1 MLFYFTLAMKLFF
14 FLFLLCYPIFIFAQS
29 DSAVYYKNGT
39 AAARNKNYSSIQKS
53 IQKNLA
59 TPLSIDTE
67 TDWEDGFFA
76 IQLINYSTAL
86 VKSKISIASKQ
97 LSKQTLS
104 FQKSFWTTCYKR
116 FPIQFFTQAKN
127 TIDTTKD
134 YKLMALA
141 GEYILADNAK
151 LKYAKN
157 LFTALKQKFEKDS
170 SVINSPHFICL
181 VNNTKK
187 IKKDNDNAVDSKM
200 ELAKTIPF
208 VFETSYLPNTTI
220 IFSFQRKN
228 RNYPGLAFVRKP
240 NGNFVKNVDSSYFNV
255 PQLARSINN
264 LPGYLTNGNTPQGV
278 FRMSGFGVSKL
289 EAIGTTENLQLTLP
303 VESTKQHFFRDSSIT
318 NNNWTI
324 DEYKNIL
331 PKQWRKNKDLL
342 EAYYAGL
349 AGRYEIIA
357 HGTTVNP
364 EFYKSETY
372 YPLTPTEGC
381 LCTKEIWSTLDG
393 KRLESDQQKLINAVK
408 KAGGAEG
415 YLIVIELEDVQK
427 PVTLKDVLPY
437 LKQVK

>member
-14 FLFLLCYPIFIFAQS
+14 FLFLLCSPIFIFAQS

-59 TPLSIDTE
+59 STLTIDTE

-76 IQLINYSTAL
+76 IQLINYTTAL

-134 YKLMALA
+134 FKLFSLA
-141 GEYILADNAK
+141 SEYVLADYNK
-151 LKYAKN
+151 LNYRNNILDAIKR
-157 LFTALKQKFEKDS
+157 LVIKDTLAAYS
-170 SVINSPHFICL
+170 PHLVGVINKIRDIYYKKNNQDFS
-181 VNNTKK
+181 VNLEEAIPAFLSKNYLLKNT
-187 IKKDNDNAVDSKM
+187 IV
-200 ELAKTIPF
+200 
-208 VFETSYLPNTTI
+208 
-220 IFSFQRKN
+220 FSFQRKN
-228 RNYPGLAFVRKP
+228 RNYPGLAIVRKQD
-240 NGNFVKNVDSSYFNV
+240 GSFVKTENGSYFNI

-264 LPGYLTNGNTPQGV
+264 LPGYLTSGNTPQGV
-278 FRMSGFGVSKL
+278 FRMSGFGISKI
-289 EAIGTTENLQLTLP
+289 EAIGGTENLQLTLP
-303 VESTKQHFFRDSSIT
+303 VESTKEHFFRDSNIIYKE
-318 NNNWTI
+318 WTI
-324 DEYKNIL
+324 DNYKNIL
-331 PKQWRKNKDLL
+331 PKICKDNIAFH
-342 EAYYAGL
+342 EAFYAGL
-349 AGRYEIIA
+349 AGRNEIIA

-364 EFYKSETY
+364 EYYKGQTY

-381 LCTKEIWSTLDG
+381 LCTKEIWSTVDG
-393 KRLESDQQKLINAVK
+393 RRIESDQQKLINAVK
-408 KAGGAEG
+408 KAGGPEG

>member
-1 MLFYFTLAMKLFF
+1 VLFYFTLAMKLFF
-14 FLFLLCYPIFIFAQS
+14 FLFLLCSPIFIFAQS

-59 TPLSIDTE
+59 YTLTIDTE

-151 LKYAKN
+151 LNYAKI
-157 LFTALKQKFEKDS
+157 LFGILKQKFEKDTALFK
-170 SVINSPHFICL
+170 SPHFISL
-181 VNNTKK
+181 VRSCKQV
-187 IKKDNDNAVDSKM
+187 IKKDDLKESK
-200 ELAKTIPF
+200 ETLSITIPLF
-208 VFETSYLPNTTI
+208 LDKSYLPNNVI
-220 IFSFQRKN
+220 VFSFQRKN
-228 RNYPGLAFVRKP
+228 RNYLGLTIVRNQNGSFVV
-240 NGNFVKNVDSSYFNV
+240 NEDGSYFNV
-255 PQLARSINN
+255 PQLARSVNN
-264 LPGYLTNGNTPQGV
+264 LPSYLTSGNTPQGV

-303 VESTKQHFFRDSSIT
+303 VETTKQHFFRDSGISD
-318 NNNWTI
+318 NNWTI
-324 DEYKNIL
+324 EDYEQIL
-331 PKQWRKNKDLL
+331 PKKWNGKREMYD
-342 EAYYAGL
+342 AYYAGL
-349 AGRYEIIA
+349 AGRNEIIA
-357 HGTTVNP
+357 HGTTINP
-364 EFYKSETY
+364 EFYKNQPY
-372 YPLTPTEGC
+372 YPHTPTEGC
-381 LCTKEIWSTLDG
+381 LCTKEIWSTVDG
-393 KRLESDQQKLINAVK
+393 RRIESDQQKLINAVK
-408 KAGGAEG
+408 KAGGPEG